1 MLQNA
6 NTRCN
11 GLLPLWGP
19 QVSEAA
25 FAACMAKHNIYL
37 QEATRVR
44 DITHQSTIHDLKL
57 LILRFA
63 QVMNFIFWV
72 HFNKNFNNF
81 CAINCRT
88 RASLMKVA
96 AVDLKATCTWF
107 LI

>member
-44 DITHQSTIHDLKL
+44 DITHQSTVHDLKL
-57 LILRFA
+57 LISRFA
-63 QVMNFIFWV
+63 QVPAFIYLIV
-72 HFNKNFNNF
+72 LRNN
-81 CAINCRT
+81 
-88 RASLMKVA
+88 
-96 AVDLKATCTWF
+96 LKSSF
-107 LI
+107 PQ

>member
-57 LILRFA
+57 LISRFA
-63 QVMNFIFWV
+63 QVTSLTLFIIKTLSF
-72 HFNKNFNNF
+72 
-81 CAINCRT
+81 
-88 RASLMKVA
+88 
-96 AVDLKATCTWF
+96 
-107 LI
+107 